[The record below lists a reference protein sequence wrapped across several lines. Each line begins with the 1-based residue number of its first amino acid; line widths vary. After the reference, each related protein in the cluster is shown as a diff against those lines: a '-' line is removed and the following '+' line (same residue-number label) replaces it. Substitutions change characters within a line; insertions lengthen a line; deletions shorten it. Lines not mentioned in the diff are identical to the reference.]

1 MWCNQPIWRSEYLCQ
16 LGIGQRVKERNSNIL
31 ASWLADSCVCVCVLC
46 ACACACFPSIGTA
59 AHHIAVEFQFS
70 ACLFFLLLFLC
81 ALLLLLVSIC
91 NNSSNSTWLLCFRF
105 ILHIYIY
112 IHRETIILLSLL
124 CMNYHNA
131 AFVIQPLRTRSRCY
145 LLLSHRYHCMRVCAV
160 AVCMERCT
168 LV

>member
-105 ILHIYIY
+105 ILHIYISIY
-112 IHRETIILLSLL
+112 TERLLFCCRCFAWTTI
-124 CMNYHNA
+124 M
-131 AFVIQPLRTRSRCY
+131 
-145 LLLSHRYHCMRVCAV
+145 LLLLFSRWERAHVAICCCHTDITVC
-160 AVCMERCT
+160 VCVQWLCVWNDVR
-168 LV
+168 